1 MKWKISCFGASF
13 VTLFLVAPTF
23 IEVAVAQLLPN
34 DAEEAEQMLGTI
46 GTHSLP
52 LGEPT
57 LPELRTST
65 SVASGVTHTVIVRG
79 ERSDSDFYIVDVAF
93 EASLE
98 AAQAVAKSL
107 SAQGYQS
114 RIKTIFKQV
123 RNNDLKRGPLGYLV
137 RIGYFSS
144 ETKAINL
151 QERLVAAGY
160 SGSRVVYSGED
171 GGKTTGPWVVN
182 VLEVNPT
189 LFKGTLTPKVAT
201 RFVPGTELLT
211 SIAARTKAL
220 AAVNGGYF
228 VIEPTDGTPG
238 DLAGISM
245 INGVLVS
252 EAVNGRTS
260 LVLPYRSGKD
270 ARIAALTSQQT
281 VTTNDGATRKIDG
294 LNRKPGLIRGCGGV
308 GGDTPTQK
316 PKHDF
321 TCTDASELIQFTSAF
336 GLRSEPGEGTEAVLN
351 KSDHVIKLR
360 NQCGGQIP
368 SNGSVLCGTGNAAK
382 WLQAHAQLDTKI
394 DIKTRVLANGQVLPS
409 NQALGVVNGGPRLLR
424 NGVIEIAVAAEG
436 FNWQEDPEFYY
447 RFGVRRNPR
456 TLAGITAKGK
466 LLFVTVDG
474 RQPGWSVG
482 ASFKESAQIM
492 RSLGA
497 VDAVNLDG
505 GGSTTMTI
513 GERLV
518 TRPSDTTGER
528 PIGDAIVI
536 QR

>member
-1 MKWKISCFGASF
+1 MKWKFSFFNASLA
-13 VTLFLVAPTF
+13 TIFLAAPTS
-23 IEVAVAQLLPN
+23 IGLAVAELLPD
-34 DAEEAEQMLGTI
+34 DAEEAEQMLET
-46 GTHSLP
+46 TRKRSLP
-52 LGEPT
+52 LGQPN
-57 LPELRTST
+57 LPELRTTT
-65 SVASGVTHTVIVRG
+65 SVASGVSHTVIVRG
-79 ERSDSDFYIVDVAF
+79 ERSDNDFYVVDVAF
-93 EASLE
+93 QASLE

-107 SAQGYQS
+107 SAKGYQP
-114 RIKTIFKQV
+114 RLKTIFKQT
-123 RNNDLKRGPLGYLV
+123 RNNDLKPDPLGYLV
-137 RIGYFSS
+137 RVGYFNS

-160 SGSRVVYSGED
+160 SGSRIVYSGED
-171 GGKTTGPWVVN
+171 GGRTTGPWVVN
-182 VLEVNPT
+182 VLEVNPA
-189 LFKGTLTPKVAT
+189 LFKGTLAPKLAT
-201 RFVPGTELLT
+201 SSVPGTELLT
-211 SIAARTKAL
+211 SIATRTKAL

-228 VIEPTDGTPG
+228 VIGPTDGTPG

-260 LVLPYRSGKD
+260 LVLPYRSGRD

-281 VTTNDGATRKIDG
+281 VTTTDGAMRRIDG

-308 GGDTPTQK
+308 GGDTPTQE

-321 TCTDASELIQFTSAF
+321 TCTDTSELIQFTPAF
-336 GLRSEPGEGTEAVLN
+336 GLRSEPGEGTEAILN
-351 KSDHVIKLR
+351 ISNQVIKLR

-382 WLQAHAQLDTKI
+382 WLQAHVQLGTKI
-394 DIKTRVLANGQVLPS
+394 DIKTRVLANGQALP
-409 NQALGVVNGGPRLLR
+409 NVQALGVVNGGPRLLR
-424 NGVIEIAVAAEG
+424 SGAIEIAVATEG
-436 FNWQEDPEFYY
+436 FNWQENPEFYY

-466 LLFVTVDG
+466 LVFVTVDG
-474 RQPGWSVG
+474 RQPSWSVG
-482 ASFKESAQIM
+482 ASFKESVQIM

-513 GERLV
+513 GKRLV
-518 TRPSDTTGER
+518 NRPSDTTGER

-536 QR
+536 QP